1 MFQTQQYVNLQW
13 KDPRIDFHN
22 LKLKDTGIQNSLVEA
37 ERAMIWIPRVKFL
50 NTPDQKYSLLDNK
63 SLVTVERQGEAKII
77 DKTNSRNAYVYSGL
91 ENTIKISRVYSTSW
105 LCDFEMRTYPFDT
118 QVNTTSI
125 KLSFLDNYPKPIANI
140 IYVSFFKI

>member
-1 MFQTQQYVNLQW
+1 MFQTQQYVNLHW

-50 NTPDQKYSLLDNK
+50 NTPDQRYSLLDNK
-63 SLVTVERQGEAKII
+63 SLVTVERQGEASII
-77 DKTNSRNAYVYSGL
+77 DMTNARNAHLFSGQ
-91 ENTIKISRVYSTSW
+91 ENTLKISRVYSTSW

-118 QVNTTSI
+118 QVNITQFWSI
-125 KLSFLDNYPKPIANI
+125 ILNLEQI
-140 IYVSFFKI
+140 